1 MTWKDYQEEAA
12 EHFRSL
18 GLNAVT
24 DATVQGI
31 RTSHDVDVLVTS
43 KHAGFEVRWIV
54 ECKQWAERVSKLHV
68 LALREI
74 VSDLGA
80 DRGILLSES
89 GFQSGAI
96 EAANLTNVKVTSLAE
111 ARASSEHEINA
122 MRLRDLYDRME
133 WCKLTYWDM
142 SKSRRIEFGLRP
154 DLFETGYSGAV
165 VLGSLEELLRKSLRG
180 RFPFETEDV
189 YSLSLDYVPRSVNS
203 PTDAI
208 QTIEPML
215 AELEAKIKRAVQA

>member
-1 MTWKDYQEEAA
+1 M
-12 EHFRSL
+12 
-18 GLNAVT
+18 
-24 DATVQGI
+24 
-31 RTSHDVDVLVTS
+31 
-43 KHAGFEVRWIV
+43 
-54 ECKQWAERVSKLHV
+54 
-68 LALREI
+68 
-74 VSDLGA
+74 
-80 DRGILLSES
+80 SES

-154 DLFETGYSGAV
+154 HLFETGYSGAV